1 MQHFER
7 PASRRD
13 FLCRA
18 GGGFGA
24 LALYGLLAESGR
36 LPSQRAQAGETAAQV
51 SPLAPKPGQSVGR
64 AKSVIFLFMDG
75 GPSHLDTFDHK
86 PMVSRFAGKPLPPT
100 VKRVFTPMS
109 VTENPIL
116 APAAHLESCYGVKAV
131 WKSRTGTATSVRTS
145 TTFAKFVPASA
156 TASITSAVSR

>member
-24 LALYGLLAESGR
+24 LALYGLMAESGI
-36 LPSQRAQAGETAAQV
+36 LPSQRAIAAGPAAPSDPL
-51 SPLAPKPGQSVGR
+51 SPKAGQLLGR

-86 PMVSRFAGKPLPPT
+86 PMVTRFAGKPLPPT

-116 APAAHLESCYGVKAV
+116 APRRTWTRYGES
-131 WKSRTGTATSVRTS
+131 
-145 TTFAKFVPASA
+145 
-156 TASITSAVSR
+156 